1 MAKTHSPKS
10 KSQPSAI
17 SVALADAPERDDES
31 RSDSYRVK
39 LEIFEGPLDL
49 LLYLI
54 KKDQIDIYDIPIAHI
69 TEQYLAYLELMQELD
84 IAVAGD
90 FLVMASTL
98 IYIKS
103 KMLLP
108 PEPKVEGEEDLNE
121 DPRAELIERLL
132 EYQKFK
138 SAAQMLYSAGEI
150 ESACYTR
157 GPLESDSSNPEVAAT
172 VIDLLRVFRE
182 VLKRAEAQIE
192 MEIARDE
199 MTIAEKFAQIHAM
212 LEEYDQINVRALFEL
227 SRSRRELIITFL
239 ALLELVKEWKIYLTQ
254 REMFGDIFARKRT
267 DAPTA
272 IEEEPVEQSVEE
284 QPVEGAV
291 EQNVKEQ
298 SVEGAVEQNVE
309 EQPVEGAVEQSDDR
323 QTTEP
328 TIEQSEVERSVE
340 QEAAQ
345 SVVEQSV
352 EQEVTQSVEQRHYD

>member
-1 MAKTHSPKS
+1 MAKTQTDKKRRP
-10 KSQPSAI
+10 A
-17 SVALADAPERDDES
+17 VAGAALPDGPDRDDEA
-31 RSDSYRVK
+31 RRDSYRVK

-54 KKDQIDIYDIPIAHI
+54 RKDEIDIYDIPIAHI

-103 KMLLP
+103 KTLLP
-108 PEPKVEGEEDLNE
+108 PDPKVEGEEDLSE

-138 SAAQMLYSAGEI
+138 SAAQMLYSRGEI

-157 GPLESDSSNPEVAAT
+157 GPLETDSSNPEVST
-172 VIDLLRVFRE
+172 TLFDLLRVFRE

-199 MTIAEKFAQIHAM
+199 MTIAEKLSQIHAM

-227 SRSRRELIITFL
+227 SKSRRELIITFL

-254 REMFGDIFARKRT
+254 REMFGDIYARKRT
-267 DAPTA
+267 DAPPE
-272 IEEEPVEQSVEE
+272 IEEKPVEQSVE
-284 QPVEGAV
+284 
-291 EQNVKEQ
+291 
-298 SVEGAVEQNVE
+298 
-309 EQPVEGAVEQSDDR
+309 
-323 QTTEP
+323 
-328 TIEQSEVERSVE
+328 
-340 QEAAQ
+340 
-345 SVVEQSV
+345 
-352 EQEVTQSVEQRHYD
+352 